1 MADATRIVLR
11 TAEPKA
17 LGEALGM
24 MLGSRLNRA
33 TINGARAALHLG
45 PDEWLVVA
53 PPGEASALLAAGARA
68 AAIASVVDVSHRS
81 VTIPVA
87 GPHAVEMLNAFI
99 ALDLAEVAFPA
110 GMCTRTL
117 FGKAEVILW
126 RTGVD
131 AFRLDVWR
139 SFSPYV
145 LGCLAEAGRE
155 FGEPLFAPPAESP
168 LLAAKPREV

>member
-1 MADATRIVLR
+1 MVDATRIALR

-24 MLGSRLNRA
+24 TLGSRLNRA
-33 TINGARAALHLG
+33 TISGARAALHLG

-53 PPGEASALLAAGARA
+53 PPGEAAALMAAGAGQP
-68 AAIASVVDVSHRS
+68 ASLVDVSHRS
-81 VTIPVA
+81 VSIPVA
-87 GPHAVEMLNAFI
+87 GLHAVEMLNAFV
-99 ALDLAEVAFPA
+99 ALDLAEAAFPV

-139 SFSPYV
+139 SFAPYV
-145 LGCLAEAGRE
+145 LGCLGEAGRE
-155 FGEPLFAPPAESP
+155 FGVDPVLG
-168 LLAAKPREV
+168 